1 MPRTQGLAHVNLHVS
16 DIDRSVRFYTKV
28 FDLELL
34 GEGTGTVQSKGQPVE
49 VRQALLS
56 TPGRQDLLALTYA
69 ASIPIGSA
77 GLNHIGFFFESD
89 EDARLAIEAVPRH
102 GGKNVQPGQREAR
115 GVREIFA
122 YVQDPDGY
130 RIEMSKPPVLFSAG
144 RDTSQDESLPPC

>member
-1 MPRTQGLAHVNLHVS
+1 MPRTRGLAHVNLHVS

-28 FDLELL
+28 FDLELV

-56 TPGRQDLLALTYA
+56 TPGRQDLLALTHA

-89 EDARLAIEAVPRH
+89 EDVRIAIEVVPRH
-102 GGKNVQPGQREAR
+102 GGKIIQEGERE
-115 GVREIFA
+115 GEVFA
-122 YVQDPDGY
+122 YAEDPDGY
-130 RIEMSKPPVLFSAG
+130 RIEMSTPPIVLSAG
-144 RDTSQDESLPPC
+144 RDKVPG